1 MNIRKTKKEI
11 KKTPS
16 GRIWLEHTKFW
27 MLNAVTKNNN
37 YRGISRFF
45 YDVDITELSKITGIS
60 KQKIRKFI
68 IMVI

>member
-1 MNIRKTKKEI
+1 MSIRKTKKEI

-16 GRIWLEHTKFW
+16 GRIWLEHAKFW
-27 MLNAVTKNNN
+27 MLYSVSKNNS
-37 YRGISRFF
+37 YPGISRFF

-60 KQKIRKFI
+60 KQKIRKFT